1 MVAEARNDEGFGI
14 ATDFQVVI
22 MGILDTAGEKMLLGR
37 QKSWPQGVSHFPA
50 RFRGEHWPSVLIGWG
65 RVEHCMEDR
74 CETAYADT

>member
-1 MVAEARNDEGFGI
+1 MRNDEGFDI

-50 RFRGEHWPSVLIGWG
+50 RFRGEPCPSVIDQWKE
-65 RVEHCMEDR
+65 VEHCAEAR
-74 CETAYADT
+74 NGRAYADA